1 VRQRADAS
9 PARARLGRRRLD
21 RVVRRRL
28 ALAAATGAWLLSGC
42 GGVRAA
48 DLFVVQRSG
57 SVPSA
62 QLMLLVDEEGGV
74 SCNGGRT
81 LKLSDSQLIEARAI
95 QEDMRKP
102 AEQHLSLAPGP
113 RSVFSYRVRQEQ
125 GSVSFSDDS
134 PNQPQVFHRL
144 ALFVLQTSQR
154 VCHLPL

>member
-1 VRQRADAS
+1 M
-9 PARARLGRRRLD
+9 
-21 RVVRRRL
+21 
-28 ALAAATGAWLLSGC
+28 
-42 GGVRAA
+42 RAA
-48 DLFVVQRSG
+48 DLFVIQRSG
-57 SVPSA
+57 SVPGA

-113 RSVFSYRVRQEQ
+113 RPVFSYRLRQEQ

-134 PNQPQVFHRL
+134 PGQPQVFHRL